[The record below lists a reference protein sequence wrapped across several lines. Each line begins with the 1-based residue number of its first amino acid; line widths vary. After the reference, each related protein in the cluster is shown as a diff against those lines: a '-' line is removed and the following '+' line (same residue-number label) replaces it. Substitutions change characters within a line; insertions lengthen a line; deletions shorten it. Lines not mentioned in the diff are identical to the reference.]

1 MTLPKLCTSQDSSQG
16 LSSPSPAQPGDQ
28 GRQAPR
34 PRILK
39 IEETGDFYA
48 SKVRPRIR
56 LSGRWLEGAGFR
68 PGHRVQIDWI
78 EDGVLALRFI
88 KANQPAK

>member
-1 MTLPKLCTSQDSSQG
+1 MTLPKLRTSQESSQR
-16 LSSPSPAQPGDQ
+16 LSSPSTANPGDQ

-34 PRILK
+34 TRILK

-56 LSGRWLEGAGFR
+56 LSGRWLERAGLR
-68 PGHRVQIDWI
+68 AGHRVQADWI
-78 EDGVLALRFI
+78 EDGVLALRFVE
-88 KANQPAK
+88 ANQPVR